1 MPQDFNDFCK
11 EYFKE
16 AMEKADIAINKM
28 KAKGMVIDQRLD
40 INEVKS
46 LAVFS
51 ALENAHLKFDKDRNV
66 KMSTFLNKLVHNDV
80 VSELSKESTKVRQF
94 NLNPTK
100 RKERMTAEE
109 KEAEAKA
116 KASGKKPM
124 EDISS
129 INPHL
134 GSSGDDMK
142 FYDPAE
148 MMDIY
153 GSDKGK
159 DMVIRN
165 MMRKFKQ
172 LPPID
177 QVVLRH
183 WMDEEL
189 VDRGYEMD
197 GDKPKRTYVKRV
209 IDELGLDES
218 AANAITVRR
227 NKAIKKLTAMMKGQK
242 TDFEDLYVPGS
253 SYQWHSFSGNSTTSV
268 KLFSDKEYEEIGN
281 AWFKKV
287 FE

>member
-28 KAKGMVIDQRLD
+28 KAKGMVIDQRVD

-66 KMSTFLNKLVHNDV
+66 KMSTFLNTLVYNDV
-80 VSELSKESTKVRQF
+80 VSELSKESTKVRKF
-94 NLNPTK
+94 NLTQPK

-253 SYQWHSFSGNSTTSV
+253 SYQWHSFSGNSITSV